1 MQDSRVINS
10 IRNIGYRLSSQV
22 ITILLK
28 FVERS
33 IFIYV
38 LGVEYLGIN
47 GLFSQIL
54 QVLSMADLGFG
65 TAMVYSMYK
74 PLAEKDETKLAQ
86 LVQFYKK
93 VYTVIAA
100 SITIL
105 GIALVPFLQY
115 IVNLKSDIPYLRVY
129 YLLYLANT
137 VASYLV
143 VYKTCIL
150 TADQKN
156 YLVSKYNMIFRLI
169 MTVVGTLFLWITKQF
184 IVYLS
189 IQVFITYV
197 NNFTVSKIAEK
208 RYPYILNKTEKLSK
222 KESKAIFENIKSVF
236 IYKFA
241 TTLVGSVDNTLISI
255 IVGTIYVGYYSNYS
269 MVIGNISLI
278 VNMIFSSVTASLGNL
293 IVEGNENKNYSV
305 YKTMQFVS
313 FVFSTIVIAGT
324 YLLINDFITIWLGSA
339 YCLDNL
345 VVVAMVLNLYF
356 SIILMPIWSYREATG
371 MYMQT
376 KYVMVATAVVN
387 LAVSLILGRYIG
399 MAGILFASSI
409 ARITTYFWYEPKLLF
424 AQYFKK
430 KSLSYYCNVL
440 INIVITVIVVKIT
453 VIIFG
458 EISVVSWLGF
468 AQKFIF
474 AVAFISLI
482 TIVMY
487 SWNEEM
493 RKVIGIIKTILKP
506 LIF

>member
-1 MQDSRVINS
+1 LQDSRVINS
-10 IRNIGYRLSSQV
+10 VRNIGYRLSSQV
-22 ITILLK
+22 ITILLR

-33 IFIYV
+33 IFIHV

-93 VYTVIAA
+93 VYTVIAV

-105 GIALVPFLQY
+105 GVALVPFLQY

-156 YLVSKYNMIFRLI
+156 YVVSKYNMIFSFV
-169 MTVVGTLFLWITKQF
+169 MTVVGSFFLWITRRF

-189 IQVFITYV
+189 IQVLITYI
-197 NNFTVSKIAEK
+197 NNFTVSKVAEK
-208 RYPYILNKTEKLSK
+208 NYPYILNKTEKLPK
-222 KESKAIFENIKSVF
+222 TESKAIFENIKSVF
-236 IYKFA
+236 IYKLA

-305 YKTMQFVS
+305 YKTMQFIS
-313 FVFSTIVIAGT
+313 FVFSTIVITGT
-324 YLLINDFITIWLGSA
+324 YLLINDFIAIWLGPA
-339 YCLDNL
+339 YNLDNL
-345 VVVAMVLNLYF
+345 VVVAMVINLYF
-356 SIILMPIWSYREATG
+356 SIVLMPIWSYREATG
-371 MYMQT
+371 MYRQT

-387 LAVSLILGRYIG
+387 LVVSLILAQYIG

-409 ARITTYFWYEPKLLF
+409 ARITTYFWYEPKILF

-430 KSLSYYCNVL
+430 KATSYYSNIAINVIITLVVLKISISMFGNYDVNSWIDFIQKFSLSVM
-440 INIVITVIVVKIT
+440 VVP
-453 VIIFG
+453 
-458 EISVVSWLGF
+458 
-468 AQKFIF
+468 
-474 AVAFISLI
+474 LI
-482 TIVMY
+482 TIALY
-487 SWNEEM
+487 SWNKEM
-493 RKVIGIIKTILKP
+493 RKVISIVKTIFKQR
-506 LIF
+506 

>member
-208 RYPYILNKTEKLSK
+208 RYPYI
-222 KESKAIFENIKSVF
+222 
-236 IYKFA
+236 
-241 TTLVGSVDNTLISI
+241 
-255 IVGTIYVGYYSNYS
+255 
-269 MVIGNISLI
+269 
-278 VNMIFSSVTASLGNL
+278 
-293 IVEGNENKNYSV
+293 
-305 YKTMQFVS
+305 
-313 FVFSTIVIAGT
+313 
-324 YLLINDFITIWLGSA
+324 
-339 YCLDNL
+339 
-345 VVVAMVLNLYF
+345 
-356 SIILMPIWSYREATG
+356 
-371 MYMQT
+371 
-376 KYVMVATAVVN
+376 
-387 LAVSLILGRYIG
+387 
-399 MAGILFASSI
+399 
-409 ARITTYFWYEPKLLF
+409 
-424 AQYFKK
+424 
-430 KSLSYYCNVL
+430 
-440 INIVITVIVVKIT
+440 
-453 VIIFG
+453 
-458 EISVVSWLGF
+458 
-468 AQKFIF
+468 
-474 AVAFISLI
+474 
-482 TIVMY
+482 
-487 SWNEEM
+487 
-493 RKVIGIIKTILKP
+493 
-506 LIF
+506 